1 MFTKKGNKTIDE
13 AKALSTLA
21 ALCAKAEYCTGDM
34 DDKMRRW
41 GLDEEARQ
49 RVIDYLVS
57 HQYVDNERYCRAFVN
72 DKVKYNHWG
81 RNKIAQALWQKRV
94 PEDIA
99 TAVLDEVP
107 EEDYLD
113 ALRPMLKAKWPTIKA
128 DTDYER
134 SMKLIRFAMGRGFEL
149 ETIKKAL
156 PES

>member
-1 MFTKKGNKTIDE
+1 MFTKKEIRRWTRRRHCQRS
-13 AKALSTLA
+13 L
-21 ALCAKAEYCTGDM
+21 LCVPKPNIVQVTWTTRCA
-34 DDKMRRW
+34 RW

-113 ALRPMLKAKWPTIKA
+113 VLRPMLKAKWPTIKA

-149 ETIKKAL
+149 DTIKKAL

>member
-1 MFTKKGNKTIDE
+1 MDE

-94 PEDIA
+94 PE
-99 TAVLDEVP
+99 
-107 EEDYLD
+107 EDYIEV
-113 ALRPMLKAKWPTIKA
+113 LRPMLKAKWPTIKA

-149 ETIKKAL
+149 DTIKKAL

>member
-1 MFTKKGNKTIDE
+1 M
-13 AKALSTLA
+13 
-21 ALCAKAEYCTGDM
+21 
-34 DDKMRRW
+34 
-41 GLDEEARQ
+41 
-49 RVIDYLVS
+49 IDYLVS

-113 ALRPMLKAKWPTIKA
+113 VLRPMLKAKWPTIKA

-149 ETIKKAL
+149 DTIKKAL

>member
-1 MFTKKGNKTIDE
+1 
-13 AKALSTLA
+13 
-21 ALCAKAEYCTGDM
+21 M

-134 SMKLIRFAMGRGFEL
+134 SMVPHTLCHG
-149 ETIKKAL
+149 TWV
-156 PES
+156 